1 MPQYT
6 IYYTSKAKTEIATL
20 RHYIVDELMTPLT
33 ADKYIDGILDKINSL
48 TDIADIFAPS
58 QLEYLQQRYGY
69 YVRTITYKKMT
80 IVYNIIGNI
89 VLVRRVMESSLIL

>member
-6 IYYTSKAKTEIATL
+6 IYYTSKAKTEIAAL
-20 RHYIVDELMTPLT
+20 RHYIVDELMTPLI

-69 YVRTITYKKMT
+69 DVRTITYKKMT
-80 IVYNIIGNI
+80 IVYNI
-89 VLVRRVMESSLIL
+89 VRRVMASSLIL

>member
-58 QLEYLQQRYGY
+58 QLEYLQQRY
-69 YVRTITYKKMT
+69 
-80 IVYNIIGNI
+80 
-89 VLVRRVMESSLIL
+89 